1 MALGTMDA
9 VISLSFSEAIRK
21 ICFVYWQG
29 FVVAVLGEVVL
40 LPRSFDAEHVGSEL
54 PNTRLR
60 QPLFPLGHGSSWDPL
75 GNDPIYI
82 FQLVAID
89 RDRIGQAWTISGM
102 SSSGPS
108 NPVALCAMDG
118 EGSFAFPDLSF

>member
-54 PNTRLR
+54 PNTSFRH
-60 QPLFPLGHGSSWDPL
+60 PLFPLGHGSSWDSL
-75 GNDPIYI
+75 GDDPIDI
-82 FQLVAID
+82 FKFTAID
-89 RDRIGQAWTISGM
+89 RDRIGETWTISGM

-108 NPVALCAMDG
+108 NSVALCAMHG